1 MRDFM
6 SYHWNWKLD
15 LIYNQKEEKVQ
26 SVNPIQKKLLLEPN
40 EWQTKISKN
49 EKTPLSSFLLKI

>member
-6 SYHWNWKLD
+6 SYHWNWKLN

-26 SVNPIQKKLLLEPN
+26 SVNPIQKKLLLDPN

-49 EKTPLSSFLLKI
+49 EKTPLLKI